1 MTIFNH
7 WDTFPRSYARNL
19 QREKNA
25 CDAFDHPGGA
35 APELAAE
42 SSLAVGN
49 GQHSN
54 QTPAP
59 PTQRV
64 WSNSLPNLLWSA
76 MATFREHRMYRN
88 AQCVSRSGLNWMSA
102 LEEQV

>member
-42 SSLAVGN
+42 SSPWLWGTGSTATRLQPHQHRGCGATAFQIYC
-49 GQHSN
+49 GQLWRHLDN
-54 QTPAP
+54 TGCIEM
-59 PTQRV
+59 
-64 WSNSLPNLLWSA
+64 PNV
-76 MATFREHRMYRN
+76 YRGV
-88 AQCVSRSGLNWMSA
+88 C
-102 LEEQV
+102 